1 MVRKKIRN
9 VNKVTNVTS
18 FSGKLKMKKEKLYK
32 GRLFEVNAYNMQV
45 EHRKVRREVIEHP
58 GAAAM
63 LAFDEKGKVLLVKQ
77 HRFPH
82 GYILEIPAGTLE
94 KGEKPIDCAYRE
106 IIEET
111 GYKAKK
117 MTKLV
122 SYFPSVGYNKEEI
135 HIFVASGTK
144 KEFDLKLDNDEFITV
159 VKMDIKK
166 LIGMIKAGKI
176 IDSKTICAVMIYA
189 GKKKLL

>member
-1 MVRKKIRN
+1 MKKKKIYEGKILGLSVYEGKIEGR
-9 VNKVTNVTS
+9 KV
-18 FSGKLKMKKEKLYK
+18 KREII
-32 GRLFEVNAYNMQV
+32 
-45 EHRKVRREVIEHP
+45 EHR

-63 LAFDEKGKVLLVKQ
+63 LAFDEENKIILVKQ

-82 GYILEIPAGTLE
+82 GYVLEIPAGTLE
-94 KGEKPIDCAYRE
+94 KREEPIKCAFRE
-106 IIEET
+106 LEEET
-111 GYKAKK
+111 GYRAKK

-122 SYFPSVGYNKEEI
+122 SYFPSVGYNQEEI

-159 VKMDIKK
+159 IKMDIKK
-166 LIGMIKAGKI
+166 LIEMIKAGKI

-189 GKKKLL
+189 AKKKLL